1 MLLFIII
8 PQFII
13 IIILILLSF
22 SFSGSETAYT
32 SLDKLT
38 LSRLIREKK
47 LREQDRK
54 FWKKSHSM
62 IPSLLVGNNIVNITA
77 TAILT
82 SLSINIAS
90 KTPGLSESMAIL
102 LSTIIFTIT
111 LLIFGEVLPKTFAL
125 LYTESFIIR
134 FFGFMKFFYMI
145 FMPIT
150 KVLSFFTS
158 FTIKLLPGKISN
170 KESILSSIDDITHII
185 HIGHKE
191 GFIEKDTR
199 NFLTGII
206 EFPSKNVSEIM
217 IPRVN
222 MDCIDA
228 ETSIFDILILSD
240 ETGHTRF
247 PVYEETIDNI
257 IGILNIKYIIKDYIN
272 GRHQKKAID
281 YIMLPYFVPEDK
293 MLGYLF
299 SEMQAGKRQMA
310 IVVDEYGGTSGMVSI
325 EDILEEIVGDIEDE
339 VDKEKNNIIFKDK
352 KIMVKGEASLEE
364 VNEALKLRL
373 NHGDFQTI
381 AGYILNMLDHIPEPN
396 ESFNISSYS
405 VIVKKIEDR
414 RIAELEFV
422 KSKHIKDNN
431 NEAKQNI

>member
-134 FFGFMKFFYMI
+134 FFGFMKFFYMV

-222 MDCIDA
+222 MDCLDA

-257 IGILNIKYIIKDYIN
+257 IGILNIKYIIKDYIS
-272 GRHQKKAID
+272 GRHQKKAMD

-299 SEMQAGKRQMA
+299 SEMQVGKRQMA

-339 VDKEKNNIIFKDK
+339 VDKEKKNIIFKDK
-352 KIMVKGEASLEE
+352 KIIVKGEASLEE
-364 VNEALKLRL
+364 VNEALRLRL

-396 ESFNISSYS
+396 ESFNISSYN
-405 VIVKKIEDR
+405 VVVKKIEDR

-422 KSKHIKDNN
+422 KSKHIKDSN